1 MNINSTNNY
10 SPGSGYS
17 GGNLAR
23 ASITSGQSK
32 GNLNQEALAAISIS
46 SLPGQPSS
54 QTTSQTNSPTDPD
67 LQGTENSNPQA
78 EQQPLE
84 KKVSDNSLTQA
95 ELQLIMELGQR
106 DTEVRSHEMAHIA
119 AGGSLITSGASFT
132 YQRGPDGNNYAV
144 GGEVSIDTSEVPGD
158 PKATAQKMRQVKS
171 AALAP
176 ANPSSQ
182 DLKVASKAASLA
194 AKASSE
200 LTMLQAKQQA
210 QTNEAKAFGNM
221 KQASDS
227 YTKVNNLPED
237 ETRTFNLA
245 V

>member
-10 SPGSGYS
+10 SPGKGYF

-23 ASITSGQSK
+23 TSITSGQSK
-32 GNLNQEALAAISIS
+32 GNLNQEAS
-46 SLPGQPSS
+46 STTSVASVPGQPSS
-54 QTTSQTNSPTDPD
+54 KTTSQANNATDTD
-67 LQGTENSNPQA
+67 LQETGTSTPQP

-84 KKVSDNSLTQA
+84 KKVGDNPLTQA
-95 ELQLIMELGQR
+95 ELQLIMELDQI
-106 DTEVRSHEMAHIA
+106 DTEVRNHEMAHIA
-119 AGGSLITSGASFT
+119 AGGGLITSGASFT
-132 YQRGPDGNNYAV
+132 YKRGPDGNNYAV
-144 GGEVSIDTSEVPGD
+144 AGEVGIDTSAIPGD

-176 ANPSSQ
+176 ANPSAQ
-182 DLKVASKAASLA
+182 DLKVASKAAALA

-200 LTMLQAKQQA
+200 LTMLQVKQQA
-210 QTNEAKAFGNM
+210 ETNEAKAFGNM
-221 KQASDS
+221 KLASDS
-227 YTKVNNLPED
+227 YTKVNNLPEN

>member
-10 SPGSGYS
+10 SPGKGYS
-17 GGNLAR
+17 GENPAR

-32 GNLNQEALAAISIS
+32 GNFSQETSATTSVTAV
-46 SLPGQPSS
+46 PGQPSS
-54 QTTSQTNSPTDPD
+54 QTTSQINSVIDPD
-67 LQGTENSNPQA
+67 LQETGTSNPKP

-84 KKVSDNSLTQA
+84 KKVSGSPLTQA
-95 ELQLIMELGQR
+95 ELQLIMELEQI

-144 GGEVSIDTSEVPGD
+144 AGEVGIDTSAIPGD

-171 AALAP
+171 ASLAP
-176 ANPSSQ
+176 ANPSAQ
-182 DLKVASKAASLA
+182 DLKVASKAAALA

-200 LTMLQAKQQA
+200 LTMLLAKQQT
-210 QTNEAKAFGNM
+210 QTNETKAFGNL

-227 YTKVNNLPED
+227 YTIVNNLPEN

>member
-1 MNINSTNNY
+1 MNIHSTHNY
-10 SPGSGYS
+10 SPGKGYS
-17 GGNLAR
+17 DGNLAR

-32 GNLNQEALAAISIS
+32 GNLNPETSAATSVTAV
-46 SLPGQPSS
+46 PGQPSS
-54 QTTSQTNSPTDPD
+54 QTTSQADSATDPN
-67 LQGTENSNPQA
+67 LQGTGTSTPQP
-78 EQQPLE
+78 EQQPPG
-84 KKVSDNSLTQA
+84 KKASDNPLTQA
-95 ELQLIMELGQR
+95 ELQLIMELEQR
-106 DTEVRSHEMAHIA
+106 DTEVRNHEMAHIA

-144 GGEVSIDTSEVPGD
+144 GGEVSIDTSAIPGD

-176 ANPSSQ
+176 ANPSAQ
-182 DLKVASKAASLA
+182 DLKVASKAAALA
-194 AKASSE
+194 LKASSE
-200 LTMLQAKQQA
+200 LTMLQAEQQA
-210 QTNEAKAFGNM
+210 QNNETKAFGNM

-227 YTKVNNLPED
+227 YTKVNNLPEN

>member
-1 MNINSTNNY
+1 MKINSTHNY
-10 SPGSGYS
+10 SPGKGYS
-17 GGNLAR
+17 VENPAR
-23 ASITSGQSK
+23 ASITLGQNKGNFSQEASAATSVSAVPGQS
-32 GNLNQEALAAISIS
+32 
-46 SLPGQPSS
+46 SS
-54 QTTSQTNSPTDPD
+54 QTTSQTNSATDPD
-67 LQGTENSNPQA
+67 LQETGTSNPQS
-78 EQQPLE
+78 EQQSPE
-84 KKVSDNSLTQA
+84 KKVSGNPLTQA
-95 ELQLIMELGQR
+95 ELQLIMELEQR

-144 GGEVSIDTSEVPGD
+144 GGEVSIDTSAIPGD

-176 ANPSSQ
+176 ANPSAQ
-182 DLKVASKAASLA
+182 DLKVASKAAALA

-200 LTMLQAKQQA
+200 LTILQAEQQA
-210 QTNEAKAFGNM
+210 QTNETKAFGNL

-227 YTKVNNLPED
+227 YTKVNNLPEN

>member
-10 SPGSGYS
+10 SPGKGYS
-17 GGNLAR
+17 GGNPTKE
-23 ASITSGQSK
+23 SITSGQDK
-32 GNLNQEALAAISIS
+32 GNSSQKASAATLVSAV
-46 SLPGQPSS
+46 PGQPSS
-54 QTTSQTNSPTDPD
+54 QTTSQANSATNPD
-67 LQGTENSNPQA
+67 LQGTGASNPQP

-84 KKVSDNSLTQA
+84 KKVGDNPLNQA
-95 ELQLIMELGQR
+95 ELQLIMELEQI

-119 AGGSLITSGASFT
+119 AGGGLITSGASFT

-144 GGEVSIDTSEVPGD
+144 AGEVGIDTSAIPGD
-158 PKATAQKMRQVKS
+158 PQATAQKMRQVKS

-176 ANPSSQ
+176 ASPSAQ
-182 DLKVASKAASLA
+182 DLKVASKAAALA

-200 LTMLQAKQQA
+200 ITMLRAKQQA

-227 YTKVNNLPED
+227 YTYVNNRPETD
-237 ETRTFNLA
+237 TSTFNLA

>member
-10 SPGSGYS
+10 SPGKGYA

-23 ASITSGQSK
+23 TSISSGQSK
-32 GNLNQEALAAISIS
+32 GDLNQETSSATSVAAV
-46 SLPGQPSS
+46 PGQPSS
-54 QTTSQTNSPTDPD
+54 QATSQTNSITDPD
-67 LQGTENSNPQA
+67 LQETGDANPQP
-78 EQQPLE
+78 EQQPRE
-84 KKVSDNSLTQA
+84 KKVSDNPLTQA
-95 ELQLIMELGQR
+95 ELQLIMELEQR

-144 GGEVSIDTSEVPGD
+144 GGEVSIDTSAIPGD

-176 ANPSSQ
+176 ASPSAQ
-182 DLKVASKAASLA
+182 DLKVASKAAALA
-194 AKASSE
+194 VKASSE

-210 QTNEAKAFGNM
+210 QTNETKAFGNM

>member
-10 SPGSGYS
+10 SPGKGYS
-17 GGNLAR
+17 GGNPAR

-32 GNLNQEALAAISIS
+32 GDFSQEASAATSVS
-46 SLPGQPSS
+46 PLPGQPSS
-54 QTTSQTNSPTDPD
+54 QTTSQTNSATDPD
-67 LQGTENSNPQA
+67 LQGTGTSNPQP

-84 KKVSDNSLTQA
+84 KKVSDNPLTQA
-95 ELQLIMELGQR
+95 ELQLIMELEQI
-106 DTEVRSHEMAHIA
+106 DTEVRNHEMAHIA

-132 YQRGPDGNNYAV
+132 YKRGPDGNNYAV
-144 GGEVSIDTSEVPGD
+144 AGEVGIDTSEIPGD

-176 ANPSSQ
+176 ANPSAQ
-182 DLKVASKAASLA
+182 DLKVASKAAALA

-210 QTNEAKAFGNM
+210 ETNEAKAFGNI

-227 YTKVNNLPED
+227 YIKVNNLPEN